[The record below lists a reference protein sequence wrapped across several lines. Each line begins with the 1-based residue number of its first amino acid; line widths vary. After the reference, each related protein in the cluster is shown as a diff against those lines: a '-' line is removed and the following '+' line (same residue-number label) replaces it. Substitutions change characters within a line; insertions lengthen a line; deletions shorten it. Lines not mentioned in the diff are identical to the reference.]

1 MTLRLKIFILTGV
14 IGLCLLISA
23 LVVLALFNG
32 IIDKKV
38 KEVIN

>member
-1 MTLRLKIFILTGV
+1 MTLRLKIFIITGV
-14 IGLCLLISA
+14 IGLCLLIST
-23 LVVLALFNG
+23 LVIFKLFDG